1 MNKIFFLAL
10 VTIIVACSDKS
21 SDLTEAT
28 RGLRAFK
35 VENSTRSVERRYSS
49 VVQPHDETRLAFEV
63 GGQLQKVDLDE
74 GQTVRLGEVLLKLDS
89 NTFQLHVQASE
100 AELAQTTAAYRNASA
115 NFERQSVLWDKRVI
129 PRSGF
134 DDAKAAVDT
143 ARAQQKQASKRLEIA
158 QDNLAKTQLK
168 APFQGTI
175 TKIEVSS
182 YATIP
187 AGQRTLTLYAD
198 NAFET
203 AFTVPSSVISALTVG
218 QPVRILISDM
228 PSDEYSGHI
237 SELGARA
244 AEVSA
249 FPVVV
254 VLDNAP
260 ANLKSGMSAE
270 VIIDIALEQH
280 GDGFLIPITCFSF
293 NTVKQLNPDRTGV
306 PVFVYDP
313 DTGTVRERKV
323 DVLSVRENMV
333 IVQSGLQIGDLVA
346 SAGVSYLRDGQ
357 PVQLLE
363 QQ

>member
-1 MNKIFFLAL
+1 MNKIPFLAL
-10 VTIIVACSDKS
+10 VVIIVACGDNTSE
-21 SDLTEAT
+21 LTESA

-35 VENSTRSVERRYSS
+35 VENSTQSVERAYPS
-49 VVQPHDETRLAFEV
+49 VVRPHDETRLAFEV
-63 GGQLQKVDLDE
+63 GGQLQEVVLDE
-74 GQTVRLGEVLLKLDS
+74 GQTVGLGEVLLTLDPS
-89 NTFQLHVQASE
+89 TFELHVQASK
-100 AELAQTTAAYRNASA
+100 AGLAQTTAAYRNASA
-115 NFERQSVLWDKRVI
+115 NFERQSVLWGQRVI

-143 ARAQQKQASKRLEIA
+143 ARAKREQSSKRLEIA
-158 QDNLAKTQLK
+158 QDNLAKTELK

-175 TKIEVSS
+175 AKVEVSS

-187 AGQRTLTLYAD
+187 AGQPTLTLYAG

-228 PSDEYSGHI
+228 AGEEYLGHI

-249 FPVVV
+249 FPIVAVF
-254 VLDNAP
+254 DNAP
-260 ANLKSGMSAE
+260 AKLKSGMSAE
-270 VIIDIALEQH
+270 VIIEIALEQH
-280 GDGFLIPITCFSF
+280 GEGFLIPITCFAF
-293 NTVKQLNPDRTGV
+293 NTVKRLRPDHTGV

-313 DTGTVRERKV
+313 NSGTVQKRKV
-323 DVLSVRENMV
+323 DVLGVRENMV
-333 IVQSGLQIGDLVA
+333 IVQSGLQAGDLVA

-357 PVQLLE
+357 PVKLLE
-363 QQ
+363 E

>member
-1 MNKIFFLAL
+1 MNKLVFFAF
-10 VTIIVACSDKS
+10 VTIIAACSDNS
-21 SDLTEAT
+21 SELTEST

-35 VENSTRSVERRYSS
+35 VESSTQSVERRYPS
-49 VVQPHDETRLAFEV
+49 VVRPHDETRLAFEV
-63 GGQLQKVDLDE
+63 GGQLQEVVLDE
-74 GQTVRLGEVLLKLDS
+74 GQTVQLGEVLLKLDPS
-89 NTFQLHVQASE
+89 TFQLHVQASQ
-100 AELAQTTAAYRNASA
+100 AGLAQTTAAYQNASA

-143 ARAQQKQASKRLEIA
+143 ARAQREQASKRLEIA
-158 QDNLAKTQLK
+158 RDNLAKTELK

-175 TKIEVSS
+175 AKVEVSS
-182 YATIP
+182 YGTIP

-228 PSDEYSGHI
+228 PSETYSGHI

-254 VLDNAP
+254 VLDNVP

-270 VIIDIALEQH
+270 VMIDIALEPH
-280 GDGFLIPITCFSF
+280 GEGFLIPITCFSF
-293 NTVKQLNPDRTGV
+293 NTVKRLNPDRTGV

-333 IVQSGLQIGDLVA
+333 IVHSGLQAGDLVA

-357 PVQLLE
+357 SVQLLE
-363 QQ
+363 QE